1 MERSINQ
8 VVVSNPA
15 LPLIK
20 EVRET
25 RSIDEVVE
33 LLATG
38 RWIAVCAARDAN
50 RADSVL
56 FALGRTV

>member
-1 MERSINQ
+1 MDNLIDYIP
-8 VVVSNPA
+8 VLNPA

-25 RSIDEVVE
+25 RSIDEVIE
-33 LLATG
+33 LLTTG
-38 RWIAVCAARDAN
+38 RWIAVCAVRDAN